1 VRSVFIA
8 SVFVLLT
15 QSAFAQ
21 EQPQPH
27 DYSRDALLHFVAENK
42 IQMSPLPDHLP
53 PGRIQWHIGW
63 LEFHGLGMEWRIFYL
78 PLAIPLAGS
87 GLRNVATVPNP
98 LELTGTAVATG
109 PDLMRERSASVNR
122 EIKKVLKLQRQAMK
136 Q

>member
-8 SVFVLLT
+8 AVFVLLT

-21 EQPQPH
+21 EQPQPP
-27 DYSRDALLHFVAENK
+27 DYSRDALLHFVARNDIK
-42 IQMSPLPDHLP
+42 MSPLPDHLP

-78 PLAIPLAGS
+78 PLAVPLAGS

-98 LELTGTAVATG
+98 LELTGTAVAAG
-109 PDLMRERSASVNR
+109 PDLMRERSAAVNR
-122 EIKKVLKLQRQAMK
+122 EVKKVLKLQRQAMK